1 MIRDEKQPRGDRNSF
16 SRLDFDR
23 LNGKMRGAV
32 AEWSVLVCP
41 YKITK
46 GYFLNTGHT
55 SVSPSTNFPLAQEL
69 NAIIG
74 RESLFVCHH
83 FKLIYLV
90 TTKTTSCFFF
100 TRFGLKTSKI

>member
-46 GYFLNTGHT
+46 GYFLNTGCCFGCDEIDELEMMANEERF
-55 SVSPSTNFPLAQEL
+55 STDNCVQFL
-69 NAIIG
+69 
-74 RESLFVCHH
+74 C
-83 FKLIYLV
+83 
-90 TTKTTSCFFF
+90 
-100 TRFGLKTSKI
+100 